1 MNASFHTLDRA
12 THVKILL
19 TAAVI
24 VVAVMIVS
32 AQLSHAASAVPTP
45 AAAQTLLHP
54 TPRPFWRATPS
65 RSLLMPTA
73 QRNIPAAQS
82 A

>member
-32 AQLSHAASAVPTP
+32 AQLSRAASAVPTP
-45 AAAQTLLHP
+45 AAAQTLHP

-73 QRNIPAAQS
+73 ERNIPAAQS

>member
-1 MNASFHTLDRA
+1 MNASFHTLDRT

-32 AQLSHAASAVPTP
+32 AQLNRAASAALTP
-45 AAAQTLLHP
+45 AAAQTLMHP
-54 TPRPFWRATPS
+54 TPRPFWRAAPS
-65 RSLLMPTA
+65 RSLLTPTSE
-73 QRNIPAAQS
+73 RSMPAARI